1 MPWSNAM
8 LYVYVYDVNISSV
21 CIIHCSSHLHQ
32 SSYSVMCV
40 KDVLCGS
47 HIPQWC
53 ISYPLPYI
61 DAETHQIA
69 LAELSHPQQWQEE
82 GCYPGFSISSLWCQ
96 LTHWMDIGFLLP
108 SVNLPANDPSTYA
121 AAGWLSFFS
130 VNIVKWADSIVGIL
144 IGWLWREMM
153 KDFAVSS
160 KSASLMNISPS
171 TSAMLGKSFVS
182 RVFSVLILPLP
193 FGYEVAPPS

>member
-8 LYVYVYDVNISSV
+8 LYVYVFDVNISSV

-108 SVNLPANDPSTYA
+108 SVNLPANDSSTYA
-121 AAGWLSFFS
+121 AAGLSFLLFS
-130 VNIVKWADSIVGIL
+130 EHCKVGRFHCRHSH
-144 IGWLWREMM
+144 WLTM
-153 KDFAVSS
+153 KRNDEG
-160 KSASLMNISPS
+160 LCC
-171 TSAMLGKSFVS
+171 L
-182 RVFSVLILPLP
+182 
-193 FGYEVAPPS
+193 